1 MNKKFEDFNLDK
13 YIIKALY
20 NLNYKT
26 PSKVQEEVIPRLL
39 KKEDVVVNSKT
50 GSGKTAS
57 FAIPICENIEV
68 EQNNLQA
75 LIIVPTR
82 ELALQVKEEYLI

>member
-26 PSKVQEEVIPRLL
+26 PSKVQKEVIPRLL
-39 KKEDVVVNSKT
+39 KKEDVIVKSKT

-57 FAIPICENIEV
+57 FGIPICENIDIE
-68 EQNNLQA
+68 NNN
-75 LIIVPTR
+75 VDR
-82 ELALQVKEEYLI
+82 KSVV

>member
-20 NLNYKT
+20 NLNYII

-39 KKEDVVVNSKT
+39 KKET
-50 GSGKTAS
+50 IPYYEIAS
-57 FAIPICENIEV
+57 FMYIKI
-68 EQNNLQA
+68 
-75 LIIVPTR
+75 
-82 ELALQVKEEYLI
+82 

>member
-39 KKEDVVVNSKT
+39 KKEDVYSE
-50 GSGKTAS
+50 
-57 FAIPICENIEV
+57 I
-68 EQNNLQA
+68 
-75 LIIVPTR
+75 
-82 ELALQVKEEYLI
+82 